1 MVFIIR
7 DTMIEQ
13 FQGLLAFFGVSGA
26 PATFGELVPW
36 LVSVLC
42 CMAIVLGVFKFMFGL
57 MRSLNR
63 WR

>member
-1 MVFIIR
+1 MV
-7 DTMIEQ
+7 EQ
-13 FQGLLAFFGVSGA
+13 FQVLLAFFGVSGA
-26 PATFGELVPW
+26 PATFDELVPW

-57 MRSLNR
+57 LRSFNR

>member
-1 MVFIIR
+1 
-7 DTMIEQ
+7 MIEQ
-13 FQGLLAFFGVSGA
+13 FQVLLAFFGVSGA